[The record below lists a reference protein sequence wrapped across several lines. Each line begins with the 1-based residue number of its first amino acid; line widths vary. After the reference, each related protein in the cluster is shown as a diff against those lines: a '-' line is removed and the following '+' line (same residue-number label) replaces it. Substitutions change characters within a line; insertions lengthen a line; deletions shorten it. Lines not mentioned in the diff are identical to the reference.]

1 MFRIIIFIVMFLL
14 GIGAVGATN
23 QERSTGRLYE
33 DDRQFIDSLE
43 TALHATTSATDS
55 LRLLFDLFDVAP
67 NENMKD
73 RALRRIY
80 PLAKAANMHDVM
92 LEVLTQGANIHYQ
105 NDSIL
110 SAIEKELHK
119 ITPSDK
125 QREALLFLHMRRIG
139 QKLADADDKE
149 HMKNLSEII
158 KAYNTS
164 TPADPFER
172 AEMLYAL
179 CINLGRASHGELL
192 KTYIDKLIAHTDS
205 MPLPMGAVRNLIYT
219 RAAPYFTINGSHKE
233 AVEVDKKML
242 NIIDSLVT
250 SYRAQGRVYRHMDTY
265 RYACYRRLL
274 CNYEVLSPLE
284 IEHFN
289 NEINELAKKNAR
301 VYNDLHNNERAA
313 IFYAMATKQWDKAL
327 AAIKRQID
335 NPANKKYRNYLLD
348 AMLTA
353 AQHTG
358 DRHSQ
363 LAAAM
368 ELVENL
374 KSELNNH
381 SSDRYRE
388 LQVLYDI
395 VELKDQNVA
404 LEASQSAVRN
414 KHKNMLL
421 MAGGAISIVLLALVF
436 LLLYQTAKLR
446 RTAER
451 RRQAAQHFHRER
463 DELYDKLSVQQKKC
477 EAAAASDSLKTDLL
491 NNVSHEMKTPIAAIA
506 EYSRLI
512 VDCIP
517 DEQQNYLNRFAKIIE
532 QNTKIVT
539 RLVDDVLDINDMES
553 GAAHLH
559 SEPTSIFNICNL
571 AIFSVFEKGCP
582 QNPKLSMVFNRQ
594 GKEDQTIDTDASR
607 VAQIL
612 VNLLSNAEK
621 FTPIGKI
628 FLDFDVDSNAG
639 VARFYVE
646 DTGRGVSANVA
657 EKIFERFIKLDP
669 HSPGCGLG
677 LYIARM
683 TANLLGGKV
692 FLDTSYRKG
701 ARFVLEIPLLNNST
715 AK

>member
-1 MFRIIIFIVMFLL
+1 MFRISIFIVVFLL
-14 GIGAVGATN
+14 GFGAVRASN
-23 QERSTGRLYE
+23 QDRASDSLSEAG
-33 DDRQFIDSLE
+33 RQFIDSLE
-43 TALHATTSATDS
+43 TTLRTTTSAPDS
-55 LRLLFDLFDVAP
+55 LRLLYDLFDVAP

-73 RALRRIY
+73 HALRRIY
-80 PLAKAANMHDVM
+80 PLVKAANMHDVM

-110 SAIEKELHK
+110 STIEKELLT
-119 ITPSDK
+119 ISPSDK

-158 KAYNTS
+158 KVYTIS
-164 TPADPFER
+164 TPDDPFER

-192 KTYIDKLIAHTDS
+192 KTYIDKLVALTDS

-219 RAAPYFTINGSHKE
+219 RAAPYFTINGCHKD
-233 AVEVDKKML
+233 AVEIDKKML

-250 SYRAQGRVYRHMDTY
+250 SYRAQGRIYRLMDTY
-265 RYACYRRLL
+265 RYACYRRML
-274 CNYEVLSPLE
+274 CNYKVLSPLE

-289 NEINELAKKNAR
+289 NEINNLAQKNAR
-301 VYNDLHNNERAA
+301 VRNDLQNNERAS

-327 AAIKRQID
+327 AAIKRQIE
-335 NPANKKYRNYLLD
+335 NPTNKKYRNYLLNE
-348 AMLTA
+348 MLVA
-353 AQHTG
+353 AQNTG
-358 DRHSQ
+358 DRPTQ

-374 KSELNNH
+374 KSELEDQ
-381 SSDRYRE
+381 SSNRYRE

-404 LEASQSAVRN
+404 LAASQNATRN

-421 MAGGAISIVLLALVF
+421 MAGAAISIVLLAMVF
-436 LLLYQTAKLR
+436 LLLYQTAKLKRIAEHR
-446 RTAER
+446 RNASLK
-451 RRQAAQHFHRER
+451 FHRER
-463 DELYDKLSVQQKKC
+463 DELYNKLHIQQKKC
-477 EAAAASDSLKTDLL
+477 EAAETSDSLKTDLL
-491 NNVSHEMKTPIAAIA
+491 NNVSHEIKTPIAAIA

-517 DEQQNYLNRFAKIIE
+517 NEQQNYLNRFAKIIE
-532 QNTKIVT
+532 QNNKIVT

-553 GAAHLH
+553 GTAHLH
-559 SEPTSIFNICNL
+559 YEPTSIFNICNL

-594 GKEDQTIDTDASR
+594 GKEDQTIDTDSSR

-628 FLDFDVDSNAG
+628 FLDFDVDRNAG

-646 DTGRGVSANVA
+646 DTGRGVTANVA

-692 FLDTSYRKG
+692 FLDTSYHKG
-701 ARFVLEIPLLNNST
+701 ARFILEIPLPNRI
-715 AK
+715 